1 MKIFRGFLLVV
12 LLMGFGIVEAY
23 MYTNT
28 LQQKQYAE
36 FLALSSRLGDELT
49 ALESAI
55 SIGDQKLY
63 DENQKKLTA
72 IVDEIA
78 KLEPEQNLTKLAKEY
93 SKSLI
98 EQKESISEAIILQS
112 AYRQLQTELNALPEQ
127 VTNDNVEEYLRQLK
141 EIYTKYGEAISVVDF
156 TSNTELQKSIE
167 ETIALITDVAGKG
180 ADCIDTCYKTSY
192 PPLQTRLNAASN
204 LESLGAAPITL
215 DSSTLRAEINKLKE

>member
-23 MYTNT
+23 MYANT

-93 SKSLI
+93 SKSLV

-180 ADCIDTCYKTSY
+180 ADCIDACYKTSY

-215 DSSTLRAEINKLKE
+215 DSSALRAEINKLKE

>member
-93 SKSLI
+93 SKSLV

-180 ADCIDTCYKTSY
+180 ADCIDACYKTSY

-215 DSSTLRAEINKLKE
+215 DSSALRAEINKLKE

>member
-1 MKIFRGFLLVV
+1 
-12 LLMGFGIVEAY
+12 

-93 SKSLI
+93 SKSLV

-167 ETIALITDVAGKG
+167 ETIVLITDVAGKG

-192 PPLQTRLNAASN
+192 PPLQARLNAASN

>member
-23 MYTNT
+23 MYTNI

-72 IVDEIA
+72 TVDEIA

-93 SKSLI
+93 SKSLV